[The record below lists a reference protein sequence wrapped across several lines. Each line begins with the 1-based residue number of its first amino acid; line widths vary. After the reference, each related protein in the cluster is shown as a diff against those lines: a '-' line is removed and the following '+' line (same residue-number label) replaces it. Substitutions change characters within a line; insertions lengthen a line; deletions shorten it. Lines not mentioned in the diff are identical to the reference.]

1 MVHKINGFSLVA
13 YKKVDGVEMNDS
25 EIVIDG
31 TDALY
36 TSALS
41 TTFYYTTIT

>member
-1 MVHKINGFSLVA
+1 VHKINEFSLV
-13 YKKVDGVEMNDS
+13 YKKVDRVKMDDS